1 MLAGFAVLGVLH
13 YAVAIVFAVSEYR
26 KWRPTGW
33 IIPLAVVMFVA
44 FSFIFPV
51 VEHIVRPRMRACG
64 VDRRI
69 IRLKLVLAWSVP
81 LLTSVGIKLCEL
93 FCNRVVPRDVSGE
106 LALCCCLSCGLLY
119 LVLMLC
125 QCEAQCAC
133 GGVPGQRCGVIA
145 RLCRGPF
152 CNPSFS
158 RQFAGRFF
166 SGRQIAGK
174 GAKTGWSA
182 ENIARTK
189 QIYSPK
195 VAQTGNKSYFCS
207 LKER

>member
-1 MLAGFAVLGVLH
+1 MDELGFTLAGFAVLGVLH

-51 VEHIVRPRMRACG
+51 VEH
-64 VDRRI
+64 

-119 LVLMLC
+119 LVLMLWVNVKLNALA
-125 QCEAQCAC
+125 EACPA
-133 GGVPGQRCGVIA
+133 
-145 RLCRGPF
+145 
-152 CNPSFS
+152 
-158 RQFAGRFF
+158 
-166 SGRQIAGK
+166 K
-174 GAKTGWSA
+174 GA
-182 ENIARTK
+182 E
-189 QIYSPK
+189 
-195 VAQTGNKSYFCS
+195 
-207 LKER
+207 

>member
-1 MLAGFAVLGVLH
+1 MDELGFTLAGFAVLGVLH

-93 FCNRVVPRDVSGE
+93 FCNRVTGPLLLSFVRTPVFGAY
-106 LALCCCLSCGLLY
+106 ALG
-119 LVLMLC
+119 

-166 SGRQIAGK
+166 SDRQIAGK

-182 ENIARTK
+182 ENIAPTK

>member
-1 MLAGFAVLGVLH
+1 MDELGFTLAGFAVLGVLH

-26 KWRPTGW
+26 KWRPT
-33 IIPLAVVMFVA
+33 
-44 FSFIFPV
+44 V

-119 LVLMLC
+119 LGLMLWVNVKLNALA
-125 QCEAQCAC
+125 EACPA
-133 GGVPGQRCGVIA
+133 
-145 RLCRGPF
+145 
-152 CNPSFS
+152 
-158 RQFAGRFF
+158 
-166 SGRQIAGK
+166 K
-174 GAKTGWSA
+174 GA
-182 ENIARTK
+182 E
-189 QIYSPK
+189 
-195 VAQTGNKSYFCS
+195 
-207 LKER
+207 

>member
-1 MLAGFAVLGVLH
+1 MDELGFTLAGFAVLGVLH

-64 VDRRI
+64 VD
-69 IRLKLVLAWSVP
+69 

-119 LVLMLC
+119 LVLMLWVNVKLNALA
-125 QCEAQCAC
+125 EACPA
-133 GGVPGQRCGVIA
+133 
-145 RLCRGPF
+145 
-152 CNPSFS
+152 
-158 RQFAGRFF
+158 
-166 SGRQIAGK
+166 K
-174 GAKTGWSA
+174 GA
-182 ENIARTK
+182 E
-189 QIYSPK
+189 
-195 VAQTGNKSYFCS
+195 
-207 LKER
+207 

>member
-1 MLAGFAVLGVLH
+1 MDELGFTLAGFAVLGVLH

-81 LLTSVGIKLCEL
+81 LLTSVGIKLC
-93 FCNRVVPRDVSGE
+93 NRVVPRDVSGE

-119 LVLMLC
+119 LVLMLWVNVKLNALA
-125 QCEAQCAC
+125 EACPA
-133 GGVPGQRCGVIA
+133 
-145 RLCRGPF
+145 
-152 CNPSFS
+152 
-158 RQFAGRFF
+158 
-166 SGRQIAGK
+166 K
-174 GAKTGWSA
+174 GA
-182 ENIARTK
+182 E
-189 QIYSPK
+189 
-195 VAQTGNKSYFCS
+195 
-207 LKER
+207 

>member
-1 MLAGFAVLGVLH
+1 MDELGFTLAGFAVLGVLH

-81 LLTSVGIKLCEL
+81 LLTSVGL
-93 FCNRVVPRDVSGE
+93 
-106 LALCCCLSCGLLY
+106 LSL
-119 LVLMLC
+119 
-125 QCEAQCAC
+125 
-133 GGVPGQRCGVIA
+133 
-145 RLCRGPF
+145 
-152 CNPSFS
+152 
-158 RQFAGRFF
+158 
-166 SGRQIAGK
+166 
-174 GAKTGWSA
+174 
-182 ENIARTK
+182 
-189 QIYSPK
+189 
-195 VAQTGNKSYFCS
+195 
-207 LKER
+207 

>member
-1 MLAGFAVLGVLH
+1 MDELGFTLAGFAVLGVLH

-119 LVLMLC
+119 LVLMLRVNVKLNALA
-125 QCEAQCAC
+125 EACPA
-133 GGVPGQRCGVIA
+133 
-145 RLCRGPF
+145 
-152 CNPSFS
+152 
-158 RQFAGRFF
+158 
-166 SGRQIAGK
+166 K
-174 GAKTGWSA
+174 GA
-182 ENIARTK
+182 E
-189 QIYSPK
+189 
-195 VAQTGNKSYFCS
+195 
-207 LKER
+207 

>member
-1 MLAGFAVLGVLH
+1 MDELGFTLAGFAVLGVLH

-51 VEHIVRPRMRACG
+51 VEHIVRPRMRA
-64 VDRRI
+64 
-69 IRLKLVLAWSVP
+69 WSVP

-119 LVLMLC
+119 LVLMLWVNVKLNALA
-125 QCEAQCAC
+125 EACPA
-133 GGVPGQRCGVIA
+133 
-145 RLCRGPF
+145 
-152 CNPSFS
+152 
-158 RQFAGRFF
+158 
-166 SGRQIAGK
+166 K
-174 GAKTGWSA
+174 GA
-182 ENIARTK
+182 E
-189 QIYSPK
+189 
-195 VAQTGNKSYFCS
+195 
-207 LKER
+207 